1 MSCPDTR
8 TIDDCPPVPAEAR
21 ASRPS
26 SRESTVPPGTKWLL
40 AGFLAAACLALDLL
54 TKRLVQATDFRA
66 IDVLPFL
73 SIQRQVNRGVAFG
86 LLWERYGLI
95 IAAAG
100 IALVVI
106 LVYLRMETR
115 PILGGVA
122 GGFLLGGS
130 LGNLWERVAHGE
142 VTDFIKVPHYPTFN
156 LADVFIFI
164 GVALVAISLLWR
176 RPREDGHA

>member
-1 MSCPDTR
+1 MSCPDAG
-8 TIDDCPPVPAEAR
+8 TIDDCPQAPAEAR
-21 ASRPS
+21 VSRLS
-26 SRESTVPPGTKWLL
+26 SERTRAPRGTKWLL
-40 AGFLAAACLALDLL
+40 AGSLAIACLALDLL

-66 IDVLPFL
+66 FDVLPFL

-95 IAAAG
+95 MAAAG
-100 IALVVI
+100 IAIVVI

-115 PILGGVA
+115 PVLGGVA

-130 LGNLWERVAHGE
+130 MGNLWERLARGE

-164 GVALVAISLLWR
+164 GVALVAVSLL
-176 RPREDGHA
+176 RPRSREDGDA